1 MNSKNTRKVMI
12 SLGVVG
18 AAAAVAGMGTFG
30 TFTSTTSG
38 SQNVATGTVNIA
50 MGQGDLTIDATKLV
64 AGDTVQRAF
73 TLTNGGTADLGAVTL
88 TTAALPSSKLDTD
101 VANGLQMKIDS
112 CSAAWTK
119 AGAATAPTY
128 TCTGTTASVVA
139 PKPVIGAGTAV
150 NNLTALSATKT
161 DNLLVTMTLPQT
173 ADNTFQNLN
182 STIKYT
188 FDATQRTAT
197 NR

>member
-1 MNSKNTRKVMI
+1 MNSKNTRKIMI

-38 SQNVATGTVNIA
+38 SQNVASGTVNIA
-50 MGQGDLTIDATKLV
+50 MGAGDLTVDANKLV

-73 TLTNGGTADLGAVTL
+73 TLANGGTADLGAVTL
-88 TTAALPSSKLDTD
+88 TTTAQPTTKLDTD
-101 VANGLQMKIDS
+101 ATNGLQMKIDS

-119 AGAATAPTY
+119 AGTPTAPTY
-128 TCTGTTASVVA
+128 TCTGTTKSVIA

-150 NNLTALSATKT
+150 NNLAAIGAGNA
-161 DNLLVTMTLPQT
+161 DNLLVTMTLPQI
-173 ADNTFQNLN
+173 ADNTFQNLS
-182 STIKYT
+182 STINYK
-188 FDATQRTAT
+188 FDATQRTAA